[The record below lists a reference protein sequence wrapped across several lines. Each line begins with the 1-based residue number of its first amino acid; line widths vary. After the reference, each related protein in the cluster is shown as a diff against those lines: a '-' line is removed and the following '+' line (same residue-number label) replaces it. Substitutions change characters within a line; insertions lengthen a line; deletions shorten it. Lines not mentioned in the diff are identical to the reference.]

1 MAETPEY
8 QKILEDILKSAVNYP
23 ESLKIQRILDEM
35 GVLLKIKAHPQDMG
49 LIVGRKGEMIKA
61 LRTIIRV
68 LGLKHHARVNLK
80 VEEPSAL
87 SKSRITSDKIIETLK
102 E

>member
-1 MAETPEY
+1 MAETYDY
-8 QKILEDILKSAVNYP
+8 QTILEDLLKSVVNYP
-23 ESLKIQRILDEM
+23 ESLKVQRILDEM

-61 LRTIIRV
+61 LRTIMRV
-68 LGLKHHARVNLK
+68 IGLKHHARVNLK
-80 VEEPSAL
+80 IEEPTQL
-87 SKSRITSDKIIETLK
+87 EREKITSDNIIETLR